1 MAVPCSANKIFIP
14 TYRKKRFSCQGH
26 DCSTTTIFLVRFN
39 RYTRT
44 RFVTLREKKRGGKK
58 EDERVPPKMTSSFPD
73 LLKIF
78 FDERRA
84 CPVKIKSSK
93 VPFINQRG
101 ILLSSSLIASSA
113 SDAHPAG
120 NQKGKHFEKR
130 DSTLYPS
137 RRGWHRYYWKAA
149 RSTCIEFRRV
159 SRPKT
164 GQLEFARN
172 LCPAPVSSI
181 SNIPKRWK
189 RIHLPV
195 SYLHE
200 VERNLF
206 VSGLG

>member
-1 MAVPCSANKIFIP
+1 MPRSRLFH
-14 TYRKKRFSCQGH
+14 H
-26 DCSTTTIFLVRFN
+26 DCIPRPIQQIYTHAI
-39 RYTRT
+39 RY
-44 RFVTLREKKRGGKK
+44 VKGKKRGGKK
-58 EDERVPPKMTSSFPD
+58 EDESVPPKMTSSFPD

-84 CPVKIKSSK
+84 CLVKIKSSK

-120 NQKGKHFEKR
+120 NRKGKHFEKR

-181 SNIPKRWK
+181 SR
-189 RIHLPV
+189 RIFLNAGRGYIYP
-195 SYLHE
+195 S
-200 VERNLF
+200 RICTR
-206 VSGLG
+206 

>member
-1 MAVPCSANKIFIP
+1 MPRSRLFHHDYIP
-14 TYRKKRFSCQGH
+14 RPIQQIYTH
-26 DCSTTTIFLVRFN
+26 AI
-39 RYTRT
+39 RY
-44 RFVTLREKKRGGKK
+44 VKGKKRGGGGKRMK
-58 EDERVPPKMTSSFPD
+58 ACQCSSVSTPKMTSSFPD

-137 RRGWHRYYWKAA
+137 LASVLLESRAFNVHRISKGVAPEN
-149 RSTCIEFRRV
+149 RSIRIREESLPSAGLV
-159 SRPKT
+159 D
-164 GQLEFARN
+164 LEY
-172 LCPAPVSSI
+172 S
-181 SNIPKRWK
+181 
-189 RIHLPV
+189 
-195 SYLHE
+195 
-200 VERNLF
+200 
-206 VSGLG
+206 

>member
-44 RFVTLREKKRGGKK
+44 RFVTLREKRGGGGK
-58 EDERVPPKMTSSFPD
+58 RVKACQCSSVSTPKMTSSFPD

-137 RRGWHRYYWKAA
+137 RPRLASVLLESRAFNVHRISKGVAPEN
-149 RSTCIEFRRV
+149 RSIRIREESLPSAGLV
-159 SRPKT
+159 D
-164 GQLEFARN
+164 LEY
-172 LCPAPVSSI
+172 S
-181 SNIPKRWK
+181 
-189 RIHLPV
+189 
-195 SYLHE
+195 
-200 VERNLF
+200 
-206 VSGLG
+206 

>member
-1 MAVPCSANKIFIP
+1 MPRSRLFHHDYIP
-14 TYRKKRFSCQGH
+14 RPIQQIYTH
-26 DCSTTTIFLVRFN
+26 AI
-39 RYTRT
+39 RY
-44 RFVTLREKKRGGKK
+44 VKGKKRGGAGK
-58 EDERVPPKMTSSFPD
+58 EDESVPPKMTSSFPD